1 MSFRDDL
8 DAARERVRA
17 LEREVAAARARNE
30 LNRAHVAQLK
40 LSLTGERLREN
51 PPPRPNTRARRYRFR
66 RDVPYLI
73 TFFVI
78 MAGLG
83 IAVLLAPA
91 SPEDVSGS
99 RYAIDLFTH
108 MKRRLPANAQIIS
121 IDAQLVDRSGQVHV
135 HRNTALKIEYVSPG
149 KCGRIEWRAD
159 PKLSW
164 YAFAEPCHEVPAR
177 VVHCSPFAVRERL
190 AKVDP
195 EFGEYAA
202 LIWDGGMWSARKWN
216 GREWISLE
224 DNCDRQ
230 LWP

>member
-17 LEREVAAARARNE
+17 LERDVAAARARNQQ
-30 LNRAHVAQLK
+30 NRAHVAQLK

-51 PPPRPNTRARRYRFR
+51 PPPPPRPRSRYGFR

-73 TFFVI
+73 AFVVI

-83 IAVLLAPA
+83 IAVLVSPA
-91 SPEDVSGS
+91 SPEDVGGS
-99 RYAIDLFTH
+99 RYAIDLFTY
-108 MKRRLPANAQIIS
+108 MKRRLPPGAQIVS

-135 HRNTALKIEYVSPG
+135 HRDTRLKIEYVAPG
-149 KCGRIEWRAD
+149 NCGRIEWRAD

-164 YAFAEPCHEVPAR
+164 YSIAEPCGEAPSR

-190 AKVDP
+190 SKLDP

-202 LIWDGGMWSARKWN
+202 LIWDGGVWSARKWN
-216 GREWISLE
+216 GPEWITLE
-224 DNCDRQ
+224 DNCERQ